1 MRRFTTLRAAAAA
14 AALTLT
20 LTGCGGADE
29 PETVETTPAA
39 AETTTVETSEPV
51 ETTETT
57 EPVED
62 FDDTALVSAL
72 EEWESLYAMD
82 TNEWWPSVTD
92 REFTE
97 DGELWIHTDLDGS
110 GATDED
116 LAQRICGSY
125 STYAVSDPGLEDVAG
140 VVSVRSSGETELERC
155 GLNS

>member
-29 PETVETTPAA
+29 PEAAETTTPA
-39 AETTTVETSEPV
+39 AETTTVETS
-51 ETTETT
+51 ETT

-62 FDDTALVSAL
+62 FDDTPLVSAL
-72 EEWESLYAMD
+72 EEWEDLYAIGGS
-82 TNEWWPSVTD
+82 EWATSVTD

-116 LAQRICGSY
+116 FAQRICGAY

-140 VVSVRSSGETELERC
+140 VVSVRSAGGTELERC
-155 GLNS
+155 GLNG